1 MRIPIAKGRDF
12 TERDVWEAPH
22 VAIVNEYMARRH
34 WPGVDPVGQRI
45 TSNPR
50 EPEWYTVVG
59 VIKDVKQASWSR
71 EKSEEMYFPYRQS
84 GLYLATASSF
94 ASYMTLVVRGA
105 STPFATTRAVE
116 SIVHD
121 LDADVPV
128 SDVITLEDAMAEDL
142 AEPRF
147 YTWLLSAFAGVALV
161 LAAVGI
167 YGVMSHTVARR
178 THEIGIRMALGAA
191 RRDVFSIV
199 VAQGLSLAALGTAIG
214 LGGAFAA
221 TRFLHTLLF
230 GVEPLDPVTFAIVAA
245 LLAAVGVLA
254 CAFPARRASRVDPM
268 VALRCE

>member
-1 MRIPIAKGRDF
+1 MRIPIVKGRDF
-12 TERDVWEAPH
+12 TERDVSEAPH

-34 WPGVDPVGQRI
+34 WPGADPIGQRI
-45 TSNPR
+45 TSNP
-50 EPEWYTVVG
+50 EKPDWYTVVG
-59 VIKDVKQASWSR
+59 VIKDVKQANWSR

-84 GLYLATASSF
+84 PMYLKTASF
-94 ASYMTLVVRGA
+94 ASYMTLVVRVA
-105 STPFATTRAVE
+105 STPIATTRAIE
-116 SIVHD
+116 SIVHG

-128 SDVITLEDAMAEDL
+128 SDVITLEDALAEDL

-167 YGVMSHTVARR
+167 YGVMSHAVARR

-191 RRDVFSIV
+191 RRDVFTIV
-199 VAQGLSLAALGTAIG
+199 VVQGLSLAALGGAIG
-214 LGGAFAA
+214 LGGAFAV

-230 GVEPLDPVTFAIVAA
+230 GVEPLDPVTFAIVTA

-254 CAFPARRASRVDPM
+254 CAVPARRASRVDPM